1 MVRRTQ
7 KDQLALQLRETAE
20 EAVRGAFTIRAII
33 LGLMS
38 AIGIAICDQY
48 GTHVIRGSY
57 MALDFT
63 TPAAIVALFLF
74 SLPINMALRL
84 ISPRLALSPQEL
96 SLIYIMSII
105 ACAISSMGLGA
116 QLIPVIATPIYRAKV
131 NPELGWDA
139 TILPNLPKWL
149 IPNDFQAVRDFFE
162 GYAGASKMKLWQ
174 IPYVEVWLPVLLA
187 WLPFLLALYF
197 TMICISVLLR
207 RQWVEHERLVYPL
220 VHLPLEMCQRESHH
234 IIAPFFQNRMLWL
247 GFVIPFFVSSLIGL
261 NFYFP
266 QVPKIVLA
274 RSFPLEWFR
283 QLVSITFRLSFP
295 MLGFFYLVN
304 LDVAFSL
311 WFFNLLGL
319 LVRGLLTIYGI
330 EMRED
335 QGTYGAPY
343 VPYKHLGTGALLTI
357 VALAF
362 WNARSYLIDVV
373 KRSLCLRLRNA
384 GEREDEIMPHHIAF
398 IGMLIGLVIM
408 SIWLYLS
415 GLPWLVIPVFLGYA
429 FIFFIG
435 LVRIVVESGLGE
447 AVAPAIAPPM
457 TVSTLGVSPI
467 GAKGLASLALTY
479 VWCADIRTNVM
490 ASTAHGLKIATQMGI
505 NRPPLFFCIYASV
518 IATLIASCLVMLR
531 LGYRYGGVNLNQWYL
546 VQGPRVP
553 YDYIHGK
560 LTTMP
565 GVFLPGYWV
574 RLCGAVITLL
584 LAIARRQWM
593 WWPFHPIGFCVSTIW
608 LMDQIWLT
616 CFLAWMIKSLLLRYG
631 GMHAYV
637 RARPFFLGLVL
648 GQFTCN
654 ALWLSIDAITGK
666 QGNVIF
672 WI

>member
-1 MVRRTQ
+1 
-7 KDQLALQLRETAE
+7 
-20 EAVRGAFTIRAII
+20 VRGLLGKRQVKPEVRVEVAEGGEQNAFTLRAIS
-33 LGLMS
+33 LGLVS

-48 GTHVIRGSY
+48 ATHVIRGSY

-63 TPAAIVALFLF
+63 TPAAIVALFF
-74 SLPINMALRL
+74 FALPVNMILRL
-84 ISPRLALSPQEL
+84 ISPRLVLNQSEL
-96 SLIYIMSII
+96 ALIYIMSII

-116 QLIPVIATPIYRAKV
+116 QLIPVIATPLYRARV

-139 TILPNLPKWL
+139 TVIPSLPKWL

-162 GYAGASKMKLWQ
+162 GYSGIAKLKFYE
-174 IPYVEVWLPVLLA
+174 IPYADVWLPVLIA
-187 WLPFLLALYF
+187 WFPFLITLYF
-197 TMICISVLLR
+197 TMICISILLR

-220 VHLPLEMCQRESHH
+220 VHLPLEMCRRGASDF
-234 IIAPFFQNRMLWL
+234 IAPFFREKLLWL
-247 GFVIPFFVSSLIGL
+247 GFSIPFVVSSLIGL

-266 QVPKIVLA
+266 QVPKIILA

-283 QLVSITFRLSFP
+283 QLVGITFRLSFP

-311 WFFNLLGL
+311 WFFNLVGL
-319 LVRGLLTIYGI
+319 LVRGLLTVYGI

-343 VPYKHLGTGALLTI
+343 VPYKHLGTGALFVLTL
-357 VALAF
+357 LAF
-362 WNARSYLIDVV
+362 WNARGYLIDVV
-373 KRSLCLRLRNA
+373 KRSFSLKVIKGMEESYAFLGTIFGFL
-384 GEREDEIMPHHIAF
+384 IMSVWLF
-398 IGMLIGLVIM
+398 MSGMPALVI
-408 SIWLYLS
+408 L
-415 GLPWLVIPVFLGYA
+415 VFLGYA
-429 FIFFIG
+429 FVFFIG
-435 LVRIVVESGLGE
+435 LVRIVAESGLGE

-457 TVSTLGVSPI
+457 TVSTLGTSQV
-467 GAKGLASLALTY
+467 GAKGLGSLALTY

-490 ASTAHGLKIATQMGI
+490 ASSTHALKIATHLRI
-505 NRPPLFFCIYASV
+505 NRAPLVMCMLASV
-518 IATLIASCLVMLR
+518 ITTMVVSNLVMLR
-531 LGYRYGGVNLNQWYL
+531 LGYKYGGVNLNQWYL

-574 RLCGAVITLL
+574 RLAGAVITLL
-584 LAIARRQWM
+584 LAMARRQWM

-608 LMDQIWLT
+608 LMDQIWFT
-616 CFLAWMIKSLLLRYG
+616 CFLAWMIKGLLLRYG
-631 GMHAYV
+631 GMAVYV
-637 RARPFFLGLVL
+637 RMRPLFLGLVL
-648 GQFTCN
+648 GQFACN
-654 ALWLSIDAITGK
+654 AVWLIIDAITGK